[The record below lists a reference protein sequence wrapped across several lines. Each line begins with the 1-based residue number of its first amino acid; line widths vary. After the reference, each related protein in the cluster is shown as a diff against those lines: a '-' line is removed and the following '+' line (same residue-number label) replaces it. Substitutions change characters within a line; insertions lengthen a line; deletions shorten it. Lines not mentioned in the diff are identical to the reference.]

1 MSENTINEGI
11 DDLSSEKKQVIL
23 NVIRKIREKIEIDN
37 PDLDESSKM
46 ELIKEKLYD
55 QHSEMKDTSNEFQT
69 NKVSLGNYDFTK
81 LQNLNFAHANKLT

>member
-37 PDLDESSKM
+37 
-46 ELIKEKLYD
+46 
-55 QHSEMKDTSNEFQT
+55 HRT
-69 NKVSLGNYDFTK
+69 V
-81 LQNLNFAHANKLT
+81 